1 MMTIEF
7 LDHGISRWE
16 WGCEVSDLGSQYN
29 VTIASMTDW
38 CEDQFD
44 IEFYRI
50 FNRFYFWNEDQRT
63 LFKLRWS

>member
-1 MMTIEF
+1 MTIEF

-16 WGCEVSDLGSQYN
+16 WGCEVSNISNQYN
-29 VTIASMTDW
+29 VTIDAMMDW
-38 CEDQFD
+38 CEDQFGG
-44 IEFYRI
+44 EYYRA